1 MIKILLY
8 FAVFFAIPVVASFLP
23 LDQSIRNWLV
33 VVVLFLLT
41 WLLYRKEGK
50 SLAALGITTK
60 WKNLRFI
67 PLGLLGGIIFFCM
80 LLFFQKLFNGLSISV
95 NPNADYGL
103 IAKGLLFALPFVLME
118 EIIFRGYSL
127 HKATYQ
133 VGPVKANL
141 LFAFFFIAWHWLA
154 FNAWGNWGL
163 MLSLFTTG
171 FGHIFFAV
179 ALGRSQTLFF
189 PIGLHLGNNW
199 AQRNLFALNMG
210 EIVDPKRANDSL
222 FLTSAPASQFS
233 TTHVVTAYAI
243 TLGCFIISTVII
255 LLLFKRK
262 PAAEPVIKSQ
272 A

>member
-8 FAVFFAIPVVASFLP
+8 FAIFFAIPVAASFLP
-23 LDQSIRNWLV
+23 LDQVIRNCIV
-33 VVVLFLLT
+33 VIILFLLT
-41 WLLYRKEGK
+41 WFLYRKEGK
-50 SLAALGITTK
+50 SFAALGITAR

-67 PLGLLGGIIFFCM
+67 LLGLFGGIVFFCM
-80 LLFFQKLFNGLSISV
+80 LLLFQKLFNGLSISV

-103 IAKGLLFALPFVLME
+103 IAKGLLLALPGVLME
-118 EIIFRGYSL
+118 ELIFRGYNL
-127 HKATYQ
+127 HKATYKI
-133 VGPVKANL
+133 GPVKANL

-171 FGHIFFAV
+171 FGHVFFAV

-210 EIVDPKRANDSL
+210 DIVDPKLANNSL

-233 TTHVVTAYAI
+233 TMHVVTAYTI
-243 TLGCFIISTVII
+243 TFVCFLISTAII

-262 PAAEPVIKSQ
+262 PAAEPMIKS
-272 A
+272 

>member
-8 FAVFFAIPVVASFLP
+8 FAVFFAIPVAASFLP
-23 LDQSIRNWLV
+23 LEQSIRNWLV

-50 SLAALGITTK
+50 SLAALGITAR

-103 IAKGLLFALPFVLME
+103 IAKGLLFAFPLVLME

-133 VGPVKANL
+133 IGPIKANL

-171 FGHIFFAV
+171 LGHVFFAV

-199 AQRNLFALNMG
+199 ASRNLFAMSMG
-210 EIVDPKRANDSL
+210 QIVNPTQANDSL
-222 FLTSAPASQFS
+222 FLSSAPNVEFS
-233 TTHVVTAYAI
+233 TMHIIGSYLITVV
-243 TLGCFIISTVII
+243 CFFISTGII

-262 PAAEPVIKSQ
+262 PAAEPVIRSQ

>member
-8 FAVFFAIPVVASFLP
+8 FAIFFAIPVAASFLP
-23 LDQSIRNWLV
+23 LEQSVRNWIV
-33 VVVLFLLT
+33 VAVLFVLT
-41 WLLYRKEGK
+41 YLLYRKEGK
-50 SLAALGITTK
+50 SLAALGITAK

-67 PLGLLGGIIFFCM
+67 PLGLFAGIGFFCM
-80 LLFFQKLFNGLSISV
+80 LLFFQKLFNGLSISI

-103 IAKGLLFALPFVLME
+103 IAKGLLLALPGVLME
-118 EIIFRGYSL
+118 EIIFRGYCL
-127 HKATYQ
+127 HKSVYHI
-133 VGPVKANL
+133 GPVKANL

-171 FGHIFFAV
+171 FGHVFFAV

-199 AQRNLFALNMG
+199 AQRNLFSLNMG

-233 TTHVVTAYAI
+233 TGHVVTAYAI
-243 TLGCFIISTVII
+243 TFACFIISTVTI

-262 PAAEPVIKSQ
+262 RISETA
-272 A
+272 